1 MTSRSLFFKLMREDL
16 KQRIWAVGLAFLM
29 FFFWL
34 PVMAAMGVSS
44 IEREYARW
52 IASGTIFEN
61 KTLEAVRMERFME
74 LIENVVGL
82 DNVMLICTIVCA
94 AFILGLTGFTYL
106 HSKKQVDFY
115 HSIPVRRE
123 FTFLLRYL
131 NGILIVLVM
140 YALNLVLALGVFA
153 VNGIGLSL
161 TFGPAMAALLI
172 HMSGFLLIYGLMM
185 LAVLLTGNF
194 FVSILGGIVLF
205 SWVPL
210 VVLLIMGL
218 SELFFQTIRT
228 DKQPAFQLFMIHGS
242 PVSHYAAML
251 EECSNLGF
259 SSCIGSCVKP
269 LVVAVLFFGV
279 GLVLYR
285 LRPSEAAGKAMA
297 FKWSKAPIKF
307 LLVVPC
313 TIAMG
318 ILFWTVY
325 YSIAWAAFG
334 FLMGLF
340 ISHAIIEIIY
350 HFDFRKLFANLPQMG
365 MCAALSLAAIGIFRF
380 DLIGFDRYVPKEAD
394 FSSASVSIGRLSD
407 WNDYGLPVLR
417 EDGSYSW
424 RSLNEFDYVEG
435 NMQFTDYALVRA
447 VAEAGILQAAEN
459 KEKRLHGGDNFYVY
473 YTDEEESG
481 TYWSYVSVG
490 YHLKNG
496 KTVYRNYSVDVY
508 ALREEIETIYAT
520 AEYKKGLYPAMNFTD
535 DSTTGIYSLKAG
547 QIAEVSTNP
556 DFCAELLSAYQEEL
570 SALTLTERAEEKPVL
585 ALRFLST
592 AELDYLRAITKSR
605 RPNYTGDFMLDDMNA
620 VNFFAVYPS
629 FTRTIELLDQAG
641 IDVYE
646 KISAENVERIEICS
660 RYTYKADSE
669 WNRDKEDYPEY
680 DEYAAEYTTAAEA
693 VSTVSQ
699 SVYRSKEDR
708 WITILENDGSA
719 AGRQRIQEV
728 LENVVP
734 GDLMRMND
742 LCTRNYG
749 LEVRIFL
756 KSMNEGR
763 SRSEQ
768 EYLEYYFDSEE
779 IPEFLKAMVG
789 YEEAENYNI
798 SYGLDG
804 ERD

>member
-1 MTSRSLFFKLMREDL
+1 MTSKSLFFKLMREDL

-34 PVMAAMGVSS
+34 PVMAAMGASN

-52 IASGTIFEN
+52 IANGAVFEN
-61 KTLEAVRMERFME
+61 KTLEMMRFERFAE
-74 LIENVVGL
+74 LVENVVGL
-82 DNVMLICTIVCA
+82 DNVMLIFTIVCA

-123 FTFLLRYL
+123 FIFLLRYV
-131 NGILIVLVM
+131 NGVLIILVM
-140 YALNLVLALGVFA
+140 YALNLVFALGVFA
-153 VNGIGLSL
+153 VNGIGLSQ
-161 TFGPAMAALLI
+161 TFGPAIASLVI
-172 HMSGFLLIYGLMM
+172 HMAGFLLIYGLMV

-218 SELFFQTIRT
+218 SELFFQTIRI
-228 DKQPAFQLFMIHGS
+228 DKQPVFEMLMLHGS
-242 PVSHYAAML
+242 PVSHYMAMI
-251 EECSNLGF
+251 EESSNLGF
-259 SSCIGSCVKP
+259 SGSIGHCVKSF
-269 LVVAVLFFGV
+269 VGAAVFFIAGV
-279 GLVLYR
+279 ILHR
-285 LRPSEAAGKAMA
+285 LRSSEAAGKAMA

-325 YSIAWAAFG
+325 YSITWAAFG

-350 HFDFRKLFANLPQMG
+350 HFDFRKLFANLLQMG
-365 MCAALSLAAIGIFRF
+365 VCAALSLAAIGIFRF
-380 DLIGFDRYVPKEAD
+380 DLVGFDRYVPKESD
-394 FSSASVSIGRLSD
+394 FSSASVCIGQLSN

-417 EDGSYSW
+417 KDGSYSW
-424 RSLNEFDYVEG
+424 NYLNESDYVEG

-447 VAEAGILQAAEN
+447 VAEAGIARAAEN
-459 KEKRLHGGDNFYVY
+459 KEKRMQGGDIFYGY
-473 YTDEEESG
+473 YMDDAKSG
-481 TYWSYVSVG
+481 TYWSYVDIG
-490 YHLKNG
+490 YRLKNG
-496 KTVYRNYSVDVY
+496 KTVYRGYSVDIY
-508 ALREEIETIYAT
+508 ALRDEIEKIYST
-520 AEYKKGLYPAMNFTD
+520 TEYKKGLYPVMNFTA
-535 DSTTGIYSLKAG
+535 DSTMGVYSLKAG
-547 QIAEVSTNP
+547 QIAEVST
-556 DFCAELLSAYQEEL
+556 DQTFCAELLSAYQEEL
-570 SALTLTERAEEKPVL
+570 SRLTLSERAEEKPVF
-585 ALRFLST
+585 ALRFLSK
-592 AELDYLRAITKSR
+592 AELDYLHAITKGR
-605 RPNYTGDFMLDDMNA
+605 HPNYTGDFMLDDMST

-629 FTRTIELLDQAG
+629 FTRTIELLGQAG
-641 IDVYE
+641 IDVHE
-646 KISAENVERIEICS
+646 KLSAEDVERIEICS
-660 RYTYKADSE
+660 RYTYKIGSK

-680 DEYAAEYTTAAEA
+680 DEYTAEYTTEAEA
-693 VSTVSQ
+693 NMVSQ

-708 WITILENDGSA
+708 WITILENNGSA
-719 AGRQRIQEV
+719 ENRQKIQEV

-742 LCTRNYG
+742 LCTCNYG

-768 EYLEYYFDSEE
+768 EYLEYYFEDIE
-779 IPEFLKAMVG
+779 IPEFLKAAVG
-789 YEEAENYNI
+789 YEEVEHYNI
-798 SYGLDG
+798 SYGLNG
-804 ERD
+804 EGD